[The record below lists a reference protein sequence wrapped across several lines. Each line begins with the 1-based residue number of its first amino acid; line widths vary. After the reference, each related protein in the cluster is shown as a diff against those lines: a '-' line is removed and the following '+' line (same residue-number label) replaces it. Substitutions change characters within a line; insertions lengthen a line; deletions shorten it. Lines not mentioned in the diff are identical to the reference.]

1 MAEAVL
7 DPNAAPSALPST
19 PLALAQQRLAAMP
32 MQKKMALA
40 GGLAMAIALLV
51 GLLLW
56 SRAPNYEVLFS
67 NINDKDGGAIVAAL
81 QQANVPYKYSEG
93 GHAILVPSQFVHDT
107 RLKLAAQGLPRGGS
121 VGFELMES
129 QKLGQ
134 SQFSEQVTYQRAL
147 EGELA
152 RTIGTLAAVDGARV
166 HLAIPKQSAFL
177 RDDQKPS
184 ASVVVSLLGG
194 RTLSPEQVGG
204 IVHLVASS
212 VPQLQPAAVSVLDQN
227 GNLLSNN
234 RDAKDNA
241 SLNPTQLKYV
251 SEIEAATIRRIEGI
265 LEPLVG
271 RGNYRVQTAADV
283 DFNQAEQTA
292 ETYKPNP
299 LPQAAIRSQQLS
311 ESVSNQPN
319 AGGVPGAL
327 TNQPPAPA
335 TAPITTP
342 PAPGTPAPA
351 TGAAG
356 AQGAQAATSAAI
368 PINSRKDSTTNYEL
382 DKTVQH
388 VKQSV
393 GQIKRLSVAVLVN
406 QKVETDKDGKAVPVP
421 LKDEE
426 IQRITALAREAMGFN
441 EARGDTLNVA
451 SAPFTAVAEPELD
464 TPIWKDPETMG
475 FARELIKYLLVA
487 GVAAYLL
494 LGVLRPLVRSLTTPA
509 DTEDEEPEVRDVT
522 LDENGQPVGALQGG
536 DAAQIEMSPEA
547 RAQLDFETKLGAARE
562 YAKNDP
568 KAVAEVIKH
577 WVSGDE

>member
-1 MAEAVL
+1 MADAVL
-7 DPNAAPSALPST
+7 DPNAVPPALPTT
-19 PLALAQQRLAAMP
+19 PLALAQQRLADMP

-56 SRAPNYEVLFS
+56 SRAPDYEVLFS

-93 GHAILVPSQFVHDT
+93 GHAILVPSQYVHDS

-121 VGFELMES
+121 IGFELMES

-212 VPQLQPAAVSVLDQN
+212 VPQLQPASVSVLDQN
-227 GNLLSNN
+227 GNLLSSN
-234 RDAKDNA
+234 RDARDNA
-241 SLNPTQLKYV
+241 ALNPTQLKYV
-251 SEIEAATIRRIEGI
+251 SEVEAATIRRVEAM

-299 LPQAAIRSQQLS
+299 TPNAAIRSQQLS
-311 ESVSNQPN
+311 ESETSQPN
-319 AGGVPGAL
+319 AAGVPGAL

-335 TAPITTP
+335 TAPVTTP
-342 PAPGTPAPA
+342 PAPGTPATEGANGQPA
-351 TGAAG
+351 M
-356 AQGAQAATSAAI
+356 Q
-368 PINSRKDSTTNYEL
+368 PISTRKDSTTNFEL

-388 VKQSV
+388 VRQSV

-406 QKVETDKDGKAVPVP
+406 QKTETDKDGKVVPVP
-421 LKDEE
+421 PSEAD
-426 IQRITALAREAMGFN
+426 IQRITALTREAMGFN

-451 SAPFTAVAEPELD
+451 SAPFTEVADVTPE
-464 TPIWKDPETMG
+464 TPLWKDPETVG
-475 FARELIKYLLVA
+475 FARELLKYLLVA

-494 LGVLRPLVRSLTTPA
+494 LGVLRPLVRSLTAPP
-509 DTEDEEPEVRDVT
+509 EVEEEEPEIRDVT
-522 LDENGQPVGALQGG
+522 LDENGQPVAALPGG
-536 DAAQIEMSPEA
+536 EAAQLELSPEA
-547 RAQLDFETKLGAARE
+547 RALLDFDKKLEMARE
-562 YAKNDP
+562 FSKNDP
-568 KAVAEVIKH
+568 KAVAEVIKL

>member
-1 MAEAVL
+1 MADAVL
-7 DPNAAPSALPST
+7 DPNAAPTALPST

-51 GLLLW
+51 GLMLW
-56 SRAPNYEVLFS
+56 SRAPDYEVLFS

-81 QQANVPYKYSEG
+81 QQGNVPYRFSEG

-184 ASVVVSLLGG
+184 ASVVLSLLGG

-251 SEIEAATIRRIEGI
+251 GEIEAATIRRIEGI

-271 RGNYRVQTAADV
+271 RGNYRVQTAADI

-299 LPQAAIRSQQLS
+299 QPQTAIRSQQMS

-342 PAPGTPAPA
+342 PAPGTPAAEGANGQPA
-351 TGAAG
+351 MV
-356 AQGAQAATSAAI
+356 
-368 PINSRKDSTTNYEL
+368 PINTRKDSTTNYEL

-494 LGVLRPLVRSLTTPA
+494 LGVLRPLVRSLTTPPETT
-509 DTEDEEPEVRDVT
+509 DEDEPAIRDVT
-522 LDENGQPVGALQGG
+522 LDENGQPVGSIEGA

>member
-1 MAEAVL
+1 MADAVL
-7 DPNAAPSALPST
+7 DPNAVPPALPTT
-19 PLALAQQRLAAMP
+19 PLALAQQRLADMP

-56 SRAPNYEVLFS
+56 SRAPDYEVLFS

-93 GHAILVPSQFVHDT
+93 GHAILVPSQYVHDS

-121 VGFELMES
+121 IGFELMES

-212 VPQLQPAAVSVLDQN
+212 VPQLQPASVSVLDQN
-227 GNLLSNN
+227 GNLLSSN
-234 RDAKDNA
+234 RDARDNA
-241 SLNPTQLKYV
+241 ALNPTQLKYV
-251 SEIEAATIRRIEGI
+251 SEVEAATIRRVEAM

-299 LPQAAIRSQQLS
+299 TPNAAIRSQQLS
-311 ESVSNQPN
+311 ESETSQPN
-319 AGGVPGAL
+319 AAGVPGAL

-335 TAPITTP
+335 TAPVTTP
-342 PAPGTPAPA
+342 PAPGTPATEGTNGQPA
-351 TGAAG
+351 M
-356 AQGAQAATSAAI
+356 Q
-368 PINSRKDSTTNYEL
+368 PISTRKDSTTNFEL

-388 VKQSV
+388 VRQSV

-406 QKVETDKDGKAVPVP
+406 QKTETDKDGKVVPVP
-421 LKDEE
+421 PSEAD
-426 IQRITALAREAMGFN
+426 IQRITALTREAMGFN

-451 SAPFTAVAEPELD
+451 SAPFTEVADVTPE
-464 TPIWKDPETMG
+464 TPLWKDPETVG
-475 FARELIKYLLVA
+475 FARELLKYLLVA

-494 LGVLRPLVRSLTTPA
+494 LGVLRPLVRSLTAPPEA
-509 DTEDEEPEVRDVT
+509 EEEEPEIRDVT
-522 LDENGQPVGALQGG
+522 LDENGQPVAALPGG
-536 DAAQIEMSPEA
+536 EAAQLELSPEA
-547 RAQLDFETKLGAARE
+547 RALLDFDKKLEMARE
-562 YAKNDP
+562 FSKNDP
-568 KAVAEVIKH
+568 KAVAEVIKL

>member
-1 MAEAVL
+1 MADAVL
-7 DPNAAPSALPST
+7 DPNAVPASPPALPDT
-19 PLALAQQRLAAMP
+19 PLGRAQQRLAEMP
-32 MQKKMALA
+32 VQKKLAMA
-40 GGLAMAIALLV
+40 GGLAMGIALLV
-51 GLLLW
+51 GLMLW
-56 SRAPNYEVLFS
+56 SRAPDYEVLFS

-121 VGFELMES
+121 IGFELMES

-194 RTLSPEQVGG
+194 RTLTPEQVGG

-227 GNLLSNN
+227 GNLLSSN
-234 RDAKDNA
+234 RDPKDSTA
-241 SLNPTQLKYV
+241 LNPTQLKYV
-251 SEIEAATIRRIEGI
+251 GEIEAATVRRIESI

-271 RGNYRVQTAADV
+271 RGNFRVQTAADI

-299 LPQAAIRSQQLS
+299 TPNTAIRSQQLS
-311 ESVSNQPN
+311 ESETNQPN
-319 AGGVPGAL
+319 PAGVPGAL

-335 TAPITTP
+335 TAPVTTP
-342 PAPGTPAPA
+342 PAPGTPAV
-351 TGAAG
+351 AG
-356 AQGAQAATSAAI
+356 ANGQPAMLPVT
-368 PINSRKDSTTNYEL
+368 SRKDSTTNYEL

-388 VKQSV
+388 IRQSV

-406 QKVETDKDGKAVPVP
+406 QKTETDKDGKVVPVP
-421 LKDEE
+421 ASQED
-426 IQRITALAREAMGFN
+426 IQRITALVREAMGFN
-441 EARGDTLNVA
+441 EGRGDTLNVA
-451 SAPFTAVAEPELD
+451 SAPFTEVVEPTLD
-464 TPIWKDPETMG
+464 IPIWKDPETMG
-475 FARELIKYLLVA
+475 FARELLKYLLVA

-494 LGVLRPLVRSLTTPA
+494 LGVLRPLVRSLTAPPET
-509 DTEDEEPEVRDVT
+509 DEEEEPEVRDVT
-522 LDENGQPVGALQGG
+522 LDENGQPIGIDGEGA
-536 DAAQIEMSPEA
+536 AAQLELSPEA
-547 RAQLDFETKLGAARE
+547 RAQLDFDSKLQSARTF
-562 YAKNDP
+562 AMNDP
-568 KAVAEVIKH
+568 KAVAELIKL

>member
-1 MAEAVL
+1 MADAVL
-7 DPNAAPSALPST
+7 DPNAAPASPAT
-19 PLALAQQRLAAMP
+19 PLALAQQRLAEMP

-51 GLLLW
+51 GLMLW
-56 SRAPNYEVLFS
+56 SRTPDYEVLFS

-81 QQANVPYKYSEG
+81 QQGNVPYKFSEG

-194 RTLSPEQVGG
+194 RTLTPEQVGG

-212 VPQLQPAAVSVLDQN
+212 VPQLQPTSVSVLDQN

-251 SEIEAATIRRIEGI
+251 GEIEAATIRRIEGI

-271 RGNYRVQTAADV
+271 RGNYRVQTAADI

-299 LPQAAIRSQQLS
+299 TPNAAIRSQQLS
-311 ESVSNQPN
+311 ESETNQPN
-319 AGGVPGAL
+319 AAGVPGAL
-327 TNQPPAPA
+327 TNQPPTPA
-335 TAPITTP
+335 TAPVTTP
-342 PAPGTPAPA
+342 PAPGTPAVEGANGQPA
-351 TGAAG
+351 ML
-356 AQGAQAATSAAI
+356 
-368 PINSRKDSTTNYEL
+368 PINTRKDSTTNYEL

-388 VKQSV
+388 VRQSV

-406 QKVETDKDGKAVPVP
+406 HKTETDKDGKVVQVP
-421 LKDEE
+421 LSEEE
-426 IQRITALAREAMGFN
+426 IQRITALTREAMGFN
-441 EARGDTLNVA
+441 EGRGDTINVA
-451 SAPFTAVAEPELD
+451 SAPFTEVVDAAPE
-464 TPIWKDPETMG
+464 TPLWKDPETMG
-475 FARELIKYLLVA
+475 FARELLKYLLVA

-494 LGVLRPLVRSLTTPA
+494 LGVLRPLVRNLTTPA
-509 DTEDEEPEVRDVT
+509 EADENEPEVRDVT
-522 LDENGQPVGALQGG
+522 LDENGQPIPGALAGG
-536 DAAQIEMSPEA
+536 SAAQLEMSPEA
-547 RAQLDFETKLGAARE
+547 RAQLDFETKLESARE
-562 YAKNDP
+562 FAKNDP